1 MEVIFKN
8 IVKLHVAAMISIL
21 GNLAVAEGSDPVSIK
36 QLNFDLAPSA
46 VKEIAEIKFDCTWT
60 NNFCIKEG
68 TEVFLMHERAGKV
81 DLMLFFCDA
90 YNGCG
95 FSQNDLKASLES
107 NFQIGFTDKNK
118 KLYCGKTNSRLHE
131 ICVDDFDYGLII
143 GVKFL
148 YPDPYNKILND
159 EDKLVSCAKTKL
171 GAKLCLQGNSIY
183 FTRSTFRQISN
194 KEFWE

>member
-36 QLNFDLAPSA
+36 QLNFDLAPTA

-90 YNGCG
+90 FNGCG
-95 FSQNDLKASLES
+95 FSQNDLKASLS
-107 NFQIGFTDKNK
+107 NNFNLSFTDESAAM
-118 KLYCGKTNSRLHE
+118 YCGHTDSKLNKL
-131 ICVDDFDYGLII
+131 CVTDLQYGQAL
-143 GVKFL
+143 GARFFTSV
-148 YPDPYNKILND
+148 YVT
-159 EDKLVSCAKTKL
+159 ESCAKTAL
-171 GAKLCLQGNSIY
+171 GAKICLQGNSLY
-183 FTRSTFRQISN
+183 YTRATFRQKSN